1 MTASSLLLALELVI
15 AVGISLYAHELAH
28 HLAATRLRYLRSVGH
43 RFEPRR
49 LVDPFGSLLLPGIA
63 IVLVASGAPGLIPVF
78 AYARPG
84 ASDGSTMRDAR
95 RGPLLVALA
104 GPLANLALA
113 AVAGIAIREG
123 MGGELARGT
132 AAFLWVNATM
142 AVVQILPI
150 PGLDG
155 SRLLVRW
162 LPQRPAD
169 VFAGIDPYLPLV
181 ILVLFF
187 VLSGPFLG
195 IVRALT
201 SAVCGIAAGPG
212 VC

>member
-1 MTASSLLLALELVI
+1 MTAGSLLLALELTI
-15 AVGISLYAHELAH
+15 SVGISLYAHELAH
-28 HLAATRLRYLRSVGH
+28 HLAATRLRYPRPAGL

-49 LVDPFGSLLLPGIA
+49 MVDPFGSLLLPGIA
-63 IVLVASGAPGLIPVF
+63 IVLAASGSAGLIPVF
-78 AYARPG
+78 AYARAG
-84 ASDGSTMRDAR
+84 ASDVPRMRDAR

-104 GPLANLALA
+104 GPVANLALVA
-113 AVAGIAIREG
+113 MAGIGIRFG
-123 MGGELARGT
+123 VGGEFGRAA

-142 AVVQILPI
+142 AVVQLLPI

-162 LPQRPAD
+162 LPQRPAE
-169 VFAGIDPYLPLV
+169 VFAGLDPYLPLL

-195 IVRALT
+195 IVGALT
-201 SAVCGIAAGPG
+201 SAVCGLAAGPG